1 MFVMDLSDDEVDDEP
16 AERDALKLAVA
27 RLCEAAGAAHGSE
40 RRLTPEALA
49 TLTELTLRYARARL
63 APDLAAFA
71 AHCRR
76 TTVNADDVMLVA
88 RANSEL
94 RARLDQ
100 ERAVLAAARPPP
112 KPKGARGARAGPKAK
127 RGGAVAAL
135 ESEPDGGA
143 ADSGLSDS
151 ENSRD
156 AFAGLGE

>member
-1 MFVMDLSDDEVDDEP
+1 MDLSDDEVDDE
-16 AERDALKLAVA
+16 AAARDALKLAVA

-100 ERAVLAAARPPP
+100 ERAVLAAISCPMSSPEAPATASARRWRRR
-112 KPKGARGARAGPKAK
+112 RGAAG
-127 RGGAVAAL
+127 RC
-135 ESEPDGGA
+135 S
-143 ADSGLSDS
+143 SQ
-151 ENSRD
+151 RHQ
-156 AFAGLGE
+156 